1 ALDAGTR
8 VRVRADLRRHLAAF
22 PGGRLLVTH
31 DPLDAIVLADRL
43 VILERGRVTQTGT
56 PAEVTARPASRYVA
70 QLVGINLLFGT
81 AAGERTVRLDT
92 GGELTLADALPAAE
106 VAIALRPQAI
116 ALHTHR
122 PDGSPRNA
130 WPAVVADVE
139 VDRDR
144 VRVSLEGP
152 VHATAEVTPA
162 AVAELDLVPGARVWA
177 SAKAVDLVAYPRR
190 AGRRHRRRS
199 PARRP
204 LSGRSGCGAA
214 RPTRWPGPRRPRR
227 RAA

>member
-1 ALDAGTR
+1 
-8 VRVRADLRRHLAAF
+8 RAR
-22 PGGRLLVTH
+22 P
-31 DPLDAIVLADRL
+31 
-43 VILERGRVTQTGT
+43 
-56 PAEVTARPASRYVA
+56 PAQRTARPAPRSVA
-70 QLVGINLLFGT
+70 QLVGIDPLFGT

-92 GGELTLADALPAAE
+92 GGELPLADALPAAE

-116 ALHTHR
+116 ALHPHR

-177 SAKAVDLVAYPRR
+177 SAKAVDLVAYPR
-190 AGRRHRRRS
+190 
-199 PARRP
+199 
-204 LSGRSGCGAA
+204 
-214 RPTRWPGPRRPRR
+214 
-227 RAA
+227 